1 MFSHFDLES
10 SMIGQKH
17 WFYMV
22 VTLFML
28 ELISFGS
35 VLYTSGVELYP
46 TMHVGYVN
54 FEVKHLVSLHFYN
67 THSFCIKSS
76 NDIKFVGGE
85 RLLDFQTFLRPTKF
99 QKS

>member
-28 ELISFGS
+28 ELILFGRKLKDS
-35 VLYTSGVELYP
+35 IPGRFSKL
-46 TMHVGYVN
+46 
-54 FEVKHLVSLHFYN
+54 
-67 THSFCIKSS
+67 
-76 NDIKFVGGE
+76 
-85 RLLDFQTFLRPTKF
+85 
-99 QKS
+99 